1 MYETRL
7 FTMVGSHGQVHVLP
21 TQARPACSS
30 PGVLRSLELHHHHHH
45 AVRAEETEPCSRV
58 VGSISDLGWELLWR
72 FAVITA
78 ILEC

>member
-7 FTMVGSHGQVHVLP
+7 FTMVGSYGQVHVLP
-21 TQARPACSS
+21 TQARPAWSS
-30 PGVLRSLELHHHHHH
+30 PGVLRSLELHHHHH

-58 VGSISDLGWELLWR
+58 VGSISDLGWELRWR